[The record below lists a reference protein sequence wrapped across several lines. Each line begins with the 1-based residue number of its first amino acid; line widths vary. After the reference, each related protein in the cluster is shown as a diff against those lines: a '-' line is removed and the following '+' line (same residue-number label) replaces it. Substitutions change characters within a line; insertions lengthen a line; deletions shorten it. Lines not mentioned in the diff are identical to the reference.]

1 MTDGVRSRNLST
13 NFQYPTSNTGNGQ
26 PLPFSLQPVITPI
39 INATPQ
45 QNPALT
51 GPRWQFERR
60 NKTWQDFDPNHQVAM
75 DTAYSSGSQKYTF
88 SFNGNHYDVDF
99 AAGTQTRQNEPGNVR
114 KIRKFDP
121 TPPPPVQTNPGTP
134 TSQAN
139 SSTPTPTPAANGA
152 ATPKP
157 RTVGQ
162 PVSIEDFLNLEVTI
176 PVHYLLK
183 FLAFF
188 LLILAILRYF

>member
-1 MTDGVRSRNLST
+1 MTDGVRSR
-13 NFQYPTSNTGNGQ
+13 YPTSNTGNGQ